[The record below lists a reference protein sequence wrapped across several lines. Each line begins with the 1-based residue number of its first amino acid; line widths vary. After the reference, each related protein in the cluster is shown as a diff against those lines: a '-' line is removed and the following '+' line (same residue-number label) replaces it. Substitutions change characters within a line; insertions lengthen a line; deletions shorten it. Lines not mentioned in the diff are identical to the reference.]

1 MSTKNSSQESKS
13 NQLYTVLPLVLN
25 VFLVDTLNRLITVVT
40 KNETLNDSQKKFIEN
55 EYGKI
60 NFIENG
66 SSGFTKTV
74 IHI

>member
-1 MSTKNSSQESKS
+1 MSTENSNQESKS
-13 NQLYTVLPLVLN
+13 NELYTVLPLVLN

-40 KNETLNDSQKKFIEN
+40 KNETLNDSQKKFIEK

-66 SSGFTKTV
+66 SAGFTRTV
-74 IHI
+74 VHI